1 MNKVLDD
8 ATNVMNL
15 QPKFEKVYR
24 EVDGYIKNYQS
35 LKRENSLYENEIKTL
50 EFNNNKLYEEN
61 QKLIERINGIL
72 KVIKKFFRKL
82 L

>member
-24 EVDGYIKNYQS
+24 EVDG
-35 LKRENSLYENEIKTL
+35 
-50 EFNNNKLYEEN
+50 
-61 QKLIERINGIL
+61 IL
-72 KVIKKFFRKL
+72 KIINL
-82 L
+82 